1 MNPFLDE
8 IQIEENTINQLLED
22 LDCAIHWE
30 SIYETNEEDWQG
42 VESSASLMCL
52 AWSMCQM

>member
-8 IQIEENTINQLLED
+8 VQIEENTINQLLED
-22 LDCAIHWE
+22 LEYSIHWE

-42 VESSASLMCL
+42 VESSASLMRPT
-52 AWSMCQM
+52 

>member
-8 IQIEENTINQLLED
+8 VQIEEDTLNQLFED
-22 LDCAIHWE
+22 LEYAIHWE

-42 VESSASLMCL
+42 IESSASPMRPT
-52 AWSMCQM
+52 